1 MSVRDDPV
9 LFLEQGKGKTV
20 GGSSVGGGSAI
31 TTTHVHRLNGPEHT
45 LATDDDRLNATGGEP
60 GLLPKLSGIVTD
72 VLRGD
77 GTWGE
82 AGSADCTP
90 VAHGDL
96 GSTETFDPALG
107 EIHTMTL
114 TADCT
119 PTLTAPDCDASFME
133 WWVTQDGT
141 GGWEF
146 VWPGSVTEEGTHDTT
161 PGTTQRVLVDTPD
174 GGTNYI
180 ATWTGG
186 SSSLIVKDE
195 GTALAT
201 AATSIDFVGA
211 GVVASGATAAK
222 TVTISGA
229 PAGSAGGDLS
239 GTYPNPTVA
248 KVNGVTVTGT
258 PSTGQVL
265 TATGTTAASWETP
278 ASTASSDHAHVMD
291 CLLSGDAST
300 TAWTLPVVPVD
311 QYSVAAYVSGVLTEV
326 TLSGTYFDI
335 ATFGSAPASATN
347 NIRFDIVAATT

>member
-186 SSSLIVKDE
+186 SSSLTVKDE
-195 GTALAT
+195 GSPLAT
-201 AATSIDFVGA
+201 AATSIDFVGDQRRA
-211 GVVASGATAAK
+211 GRVRWRRPVRHVPEPHRREGERRHRHGHALDRAGAHRHRDHRRVV
-222 TVTISGA
+222 
-229 PAGSAGGDLS
+229 
-239 GTYPNPTVA
+239 
-248 KVNGVTVTGT
+248 
-258 PSTGQVL
+258 
-265 TATGTTAASWETP
+265 
-278 ASTASSDHAHVMD
+278 
-291 CLLSGDAST
+291 GDARQHRVERPRT
-300 TAWTLPVVPVD
+300 RHGLPVV
-311 QYSVAAYVSGVLTEV
+311 G
-326 TLSGTYFDI
+326 
-335 ATFGSAPASATN
+335 
-347 NIRFDIVAATT
+347 